1 MPTKE
6 AMGRMLA
13 RMLGRTA
20 SRIAPA
26 ATPPSA
32 APALARLAGLRSG
45 GVLPAAPPSA
55 APVGTALSGLGRGGL
70 GGPPPAA
77 SLVIPPMPPPM
88 PPPPAPSPS
97 AAATTPGL
105 LSKLHEYVRGQAHL
119 SPGQSFRQYPISA
132 TYNAMTNPA
141 WEAFLRP
148 RSPRTA
154 AVARNA
160 YKGLLAAPLMIG
172 AASIPDM
179 PYRAAYE
186 ATEGLSRT
194 ARRRVARRAE
204 AQRFPIMWHT
214 LTGDD
219 VIARTN
225 RSAMRQAAW
234 PGLVNSMDVFSRVYP
249 RTDAVTTAA
258 RYLSPLGIMQ
268 NATRR
273 FLPRPPRPDPRAIAA
288 AAVAENLPEWLEAG
302 PDVMNADYARP
313 YREVFNGSAGDLLE
327 LASRGTPLLAPQGDA
342 DK

>member
-141 WEAFLRP
+141 TAGGISVKLAVLCKVCNHGFCPQPFNRVPAWKDHDHRP
-148 RSPRTA
+148 KCLQDSSPGPVGCSCA
-154 AVARNA
+154 A
-160 YKGLLAAPLMIG
+160 GC
-172 AASIPDM
+172 
-179 PYRAAYE
+179 
-186 ATEGLSRT
+186 
-194 ARRRVARRAE
+194 
-204 AQRFPIMWHT
+204 
-214 LTGDD
+214 D
-219 VIARTN
+219 V
-225 RSAMRQAAW
+225 
-234 PGLVNSMDVFSRVYP
+234 
-249 RTDAVTTAA
+249 
-258 RYLSPLGIMQ
+258 
-268 NATRR
+268 
-273 FLPRPPRPDPRAIAA
+273 
-288 AAVAENLPEWLEAG
+288 
-302 PDVMNADYARP
+302 
-313 YREVFNGSAGDLLE
+313 
-327 LASRGTPLLAPQGDA
+327 
-342 DK
+342 